1 MAELAKQ
8 QEDLL
13 RQLNAMH
20 ETNGRELMELVKEL
34 GQSNEMEIIKW
45 KDQQKIEHS
54 MRVKLLQAKIK
65 KAKLELEA
73 LE

>member
-20 ETNGRELMELVKEL
+20 ETNGREIMELVKEL
-34 GQSNEMEIIKW
+34 GQSNEMEIVKW
-45 KDQQKIEHS
+45 KNQQKIEHS
-54 MRVKLLQAKIK
+54 MKVKQLQAKIK
-65 KAKLELEA
+65 EAKLKLKA
-73 LE
+73 LQ